1 MEYLITFIYDLSVPN
16 LTGWGCSIWWYSQC
30 DWKLWYLCSE
40 KYAINFRTHF
50 SCKEDEA
57 DNAIWSW
64 FGRFSVIFTWSLYVH
79 MTFSFNTCLTNP
91 FLFLD
96 KGIDIEA
103 SSKLGIKVARIP
115 SGETGNAT
123 SCAEMA
129 IYLMLGLLRKQVGL
143 FETASYNSGNEI
155 RTNSWSLF
163 TTLDCIGQKGC
174 SRL

>member
-1 MEYLITFIYDLSVPN
+1 M
-16 LTGWGCSIWWYSQC
+16 
-30 DWKLWYLCSE
+30 
-40 KYAINFRTHF
+40 
-50 SCKEDEA
+50 
-57 DNAIWSW
+57 
-64 FGRFSVIFTWSLYVH
+64 
-79 MTFSFNTCLTNP
+79 
-91 FLFLD
+91 FLD

-155 RTNSWSLF
+155 RTNS
-163 TTLDCIGQKGC
+163 
-174 SRL
+174 